1 MPGAI
6 ERLGLQRAITLVFG
20 AAAAAGVVAVT
31 AAHVHLL
38 RSELEAGVE
47 RQGLAAARLVAAHLP
62 DALLPEGAAQREGQ
76 RHLEAH
82 LGDALREPDDA
93 YLVVLRADRR
103 VLARAVR
110 PQWAPRLEAILAEH
124 QRRPADAFF
133 EWEGLYMLSLSVRGG
148 PGEGG
153 HPVGYVLRGLSA
165 DRLGDRVAQ
174 ARNAVAAAL
183 ALAGAA
189 LAAALVLLVR
199 RLVAAPLFEMGR
211 LAARVSELDLSAR
224 AEPRSGGELGAL
236 AGSLNRIVDAMA
248 ASAERVRG
256 VAEGVNQV
264 IERVSRT
271 GAGVAEGADTVAARV
286 AETGRSLDQMLQSL
300 KGIAA
305 DVEALAQGAGES
317 SSSSAAMAATNDEV
331 AVSIGQLAGSAEE
344 TAAAIGQMTQ
354 SIKEVAQNVEELS
367 STAEQTSFAMNQ
379 MDGSIGAV
387 ESNATETSKLSEQ
400 AARDAESGAEAIA
413 RTLAGIEKI
422 RASQREAGAVLGQLG
437 EKIGAIGNI
446 LDVIDDVADQT
457 NLLALNAAILAAQ
470 SGEHGKGFA
479 VVADEIKDLAE
490 RTGASTK
497 EISDLIRS
505 VQDQSQEAIAAMER
519 GSLSVEEGVRI
530 GQEAETALKK
540 IQASSQRSTQMVKAI
555 AQATLDQARSS
566 RSATAAAR
574 RIAETAQQIASATA
588 EQARGSEQIV
598 KSAEKMKGITKQV
611 ERSSQEQ
618 ARGSKQTGRSIGSI
632 GEMVSRL
639 SRAQKEQARGAEA
652 VLAAVRQIREVAEAQ
667 RGQVRELEAAIRDL
681 GAQAEVLRAEARRFR
696 T

>member
-1 MPGAI
+1 MAGPI
-6 ERLGLQRAITLVFG
+6 ERLGLQRAIALVFG
-20 AAAAAGVVAVT
+20 AATAAGVVAVT
-31 AAHVHLL
+31 GALVPLL
-38 RSELEAGVE
+38 RGELEAAVE
-47 RQGLAAARLVAAHLP
+47 RQERATAHLVGAHLP
-62 DALLPEGAAQREGQ
+62 DALMPEGAAQREAQ

-82 LGDALREPDDA
+82 ASAALRDPDEA

-103 VLARAVR
+103 VLARAVKPR
-110 PQWAPRLEAILAEH
+110 WAPRLEAILAEH
-124 QRRPADAFF
+124 ARRPADEFF
-133 EWEGLYMLSLSVRGG
+133 EWEGLYMLSLPVRGG
-148 PGEGG
+148 PDDGG
-153 HPVGYVLRGLSA
+153 PPVGWVLSGQAA
-165 DRLGDRVAQ
+165 DRLADRVSQ
-174 ARNAVAAAL
+174 ARNAVGAAL
-183 ALAGAA
+183 VLAGAA

-211 LAARVSELDLSAR
+211 LAARVSESDLSAR
-224 AEPRSGGELGAL
+224 AEPRSGDELGAL
-236 AGSLNRIVDAMA
+236 AGSLNRIVETMA
-248 ASAERVRG
+248 ATVERIRG
-256 VAEGVNQV
+256 VAEGVSQV
-264 IERVSRT
+264 IERVSHT
-271 GAGVAEGADTVAARV
+271 GTGVAEGADTVAARV
-286 AETGRSLDQMLQSL
+286 AETDRSLDQMLQSL
-300 KGIAA
+300 KGNAG
-305 DVEALAQGAGES
+305 DVEALAQGAEDS
-317 SSSSAAMAATNDEV
+317 SSSIVQMAATNDEV
-331 AVSIGQLAGSAEE
+331 AVSIGHLAGSVEE

-367 STAEQTSFAMNQ
+367 ATAEQTSFAMNQ

-413 RTLAGIEKI
+413 RTLAGIDKI

-446 LDVIDDVADQT
+446 LNVIDDVAEQT
-457 NLLALNAAILAAQ
+457 NLLALNAAIIAAQ
-470 SGEHGKGFA
+470 AGEHGKGFA

-519 GSLSVEEGVRI
+519 GARSVEEGVRI

-555 AQATLDQARSS
+555 AQATVDQARSS
-566 RSATAAAR
+566 RSATAAAS
-574 RIAETAQQIASATA
+574 RIAETAQQIATATA

-598 KSAEKMKGITKQV
+598 KSAEKMKVITKQV
-611 ERSSQEQ
+611 ERSSQGQ
-618 ARGSKQTGRSIGSI
+618 ARGSKQISRSIGSI
-632 GEMVSRL
+632 GEMVNRL
-639 SRAQKEQARGAEA
+639 NRAQKDQTRGAEA

-681 GAQAEVLRAEARRFR
+681 GAQADVLRGEVRRFR